1 MEQRLAL
8 VLRQRAKARLNSSRS
23 RWASCEACC
32 VNVAA
37 KRPSVSETSRQLAE
51 FGVERIPQ
59 YGEQPGPQI
68 RALGVA
74 TPICPRLDER
84 LLDEVVSAVW
94 VAGNRAREGSQAR
107 YLGEEPVTEARLRL
121 FRSHRLPSL
130 RALAAAQ
137 RTCRERPGSQ
147 TRRTGL

>member
-1 MEQRLAL
+1 MGELRGL
-8 VLRQRAKARLNSSRS
+8 LRQRRS
-23 RWASCEACC
+23 EAALR
-32 VNVAA
+32 VRNL
-37 KRPSVSETSRQLAE
+37 TRQLPE